1 MAPISLY
8 CAAVIWKKVPFPM
21 GLPRWLSGKEFTWQC
36 RRHRRHGFDP
46 WVKKIPWSRKWQ
58 PTTVFLPGRF
68 HGQRSLVGYS
78 PWFHKESDTTEGLNR
93 QACHSARRFLSICFV
108 RRAYT
113 CATCWTT
120 GVKFANRPVC
130 RWGSLLAWRWLA
142 CPTATCLVSRE
153 PHIATDTLGLSETS
167 LDLGVLSLS
176 STDIWGLDHPLQ

>member
-78 PWFHKESDTTEGLNR
+78 PWFHKESDTTEQLST
-93 QACHSARRFLSICFV
+93 QAH
-108 RRAYT
+108 
-113 CATCWTT
+113 
-120 GVKFANRPVC
+120 
-130 RWGSLLAWRWLA
+130 
-142 CPTATCLVSRE
+142 
-153 PHIATDTLGLSETS
+153 ETQQ
-167 LDLGVLSLS
+167 LSLS
-176 STDIWGLDHPLQ
+176 HEVSTVLEWTRMRTRLNEDWQSTRPEVWIKAKQLLFKLWQCWGYFAQSKTHSPSHFS